1 MDGKASRRLNQSKSF
16 NLPFSRYA
24 QSCDTARHYLQQEF
38 LRGEPSPGFF
48 LDRDGTLNVDH
59 GYVHEID
66 NFQFIDGTIE
76 ALQALKKMGYALVL
90 VTNQSGIARGM
101 FTEDQFM
108 QLTEDGL
115 VSGRSRCRS
124 RRHLFLPASA

>member
-1 MDGKASRRLNQSKSF
+1 MIFSSLIISLIVIVLRCPWCIGLRAAGAGEIWMDGKASRRLNQSKSF

-38 LRGEPSPGFF
+38 LRGEPSPGYF

-66 NFQFIDGTIE
+66 NFSLLM
-76 ALQALKKMGYALVL
+76 APLK
-90 VTNQSGIARGM
+90 
-101 FTEDQFM
+101 
-108 QLTEDGL
+108 
-115 VSGRSRCRS
+115 RCR
-124 RRHLFLPASA
+124 R